1 MTDEMNG
8 VTDISLAEDNQKRN
22 EQKERDEEEHT
33 SWQMVKNNEGGRH
46 GSLNDISR
54 EVKHWALARI

>member
-33 SWQMVKNNEGGRH
+33 SWQMVKNNEGGRQF
-46 GSLNDISR
+46 
-54 EVKHWALARI
+54 EWYF